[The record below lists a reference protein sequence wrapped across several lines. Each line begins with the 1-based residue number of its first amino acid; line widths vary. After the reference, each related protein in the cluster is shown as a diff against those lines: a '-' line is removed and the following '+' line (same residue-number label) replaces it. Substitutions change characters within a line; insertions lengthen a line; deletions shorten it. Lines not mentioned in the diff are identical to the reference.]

1 MLVITLRPGAEL
13 RIGGDIRLVV
23 VAVKGRRVR
32 IGCTAPPA
40 VRVDRHEIREQF
52 SGSTSSLARKKAGSS
67 PPRNGHT
74 QGKDSEIPRRQPPAA
89 TSTNHKKVKDSRR
102 K

>member
-32 IGCTAPPA
+32 LGCTAPSA
-40 VRVDRHEIREQF
+40 VRVERCEVRKRVA
-52 SGSTSSLARKKAGSS
+52 GSSSSLARKKAVSS
-67 PPRNGHT
+67 PPRNGLT
-74 QGKDSEIPRRQPPAA
+74 QGNDPEIPRREPSAA
-89 TSTNHKKVKDSRR
+89 KSTNHKKVNGSRR